1 VGENEHLNGEMQRIM
16 LENGKLQGL
25 FDAEKTEKAG
35 YIGRITVLE
44 QALCMQEDAY
54 RTIEL
59 LTAQESHYTQ
69 LIHRLG
75 TDLNVV
81 STSLLDQS
89 EKALAAQQL
98 IAKLTEVLERQGGEL
113 RLIRKLLHNPAA
125 YIPVSN
131 DLVDSALAQYLNGR
145 LVPAPMPF
153 RREEAGMYTFG
164 SRKVAMK
171 LENGRLIARVGG
183 GFMSVDEFVTVYGP
197 MELEKLEN
205 RRFARPAEPLFQR
218 ITQCLESKEAFS
230 PLTQRTDPSPR
241 HRFN

>member
-1 VGENEHLNGEMQRIM
+1 
-16 LENGKLQGL
+16 
-25 FDAEKTEKAG
+25 
-35 YIGRITVLE
+35 
-44 QALCMQEDAY
+44 
-54 RTIEL
+54 
-59 LTAQESHYTQ
+59 
-69 LIHRLG
+69 
-75 TDLNVV
+75 
-81 STSLLDQS
+81 
-89 EKALAAQQL
+89 
-98 IAKLTEVLERQGGEL
+98 
-113 RLIRKLLHNPAA
+113 
-125 YIPVSN
+125 
-131 DLVDSALAQYLNGR
+131 
-145 LVPAPMPF
+145 MPF